1 MKLRHKIIRAY
12 LLEMSP
18 ERALD
23 YLHSFHLPK
32 DEELYIIEREI
43 NRKSIVKI
51 ADDHNT
57 SERAVGEARK
67 RAFGKIADAIDFRN
81 EKSRG

>member
-1 MKLRHKIIRAY
+1 
-12 LLEMSP
+12 MSP

-32 DEELYIIEREI
+32 DEELYIVEHEI
-43 NRKSIVKI
+43 NKKSIVKI
-51 ADDHNT
+51 ADDNNT
-57 SERAVGEARK
+57 CERRVGEVRK
-67 RAFGKIADAIDFRN
+67 RAFQKIADAIDFRE